1 MLSFCADSVLLVN
14 EMDSNVNCYAQAH
27 GRTCEIGL
35 VCLWTFIEG
44 AVLEWNGIIVPQE
57 LSLKMFSFI
66 NKCSQRHGWEGGS

>member
-14 EMDSNVNCYAQAH
+14 EMDSNVSCYAQAH

-44 AVLEWNGIIVPQE
+44 AVLEWNGIIVSQE
-57 LSLKMFSFI
+57 LSLKMFFI